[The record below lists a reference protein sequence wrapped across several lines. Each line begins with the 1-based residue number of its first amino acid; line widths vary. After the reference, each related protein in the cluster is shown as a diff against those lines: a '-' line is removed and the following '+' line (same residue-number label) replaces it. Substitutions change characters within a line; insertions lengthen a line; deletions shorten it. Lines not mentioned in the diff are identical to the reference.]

1 MDADRAALWLTL
13 LRVPG
18 LGSRGR
24 RALLEQLG
32 TIEAVFAADR
42 PTLAAAHEVRT
53 GAALRPEA
61 AAALLAGP
69 DIARIAADLEW
80 LSAPKRHLLTWSDP
94 DYPALLR
101 EVADAPVALYVHG
114 DCAALNEPQ
123 LAIVGSRNATLVG
136 QQNAGAFAR
145 ALARAGL
152 TVTSG
157 LALGIDA
164 AAHRGAL
171 DAGGRTVAVA
181 GHGLDRIYPAGNR
194 ALAQAIVECGAIVS
208 EFPIGTPPLAA
219 NFPVRNRII
228 SGLSVGVLVVE
239 AALRSGSLI
248 TARLAAE
255 QGREVFA
262 LPGSIHSPLAR
273 GCHALIRQ
281 GAKLVEEA
289 EHVLE
294 ELGAL
299 VAARP
304 VARPSPVSARPL
316 AEPDERTRRL
326 LGLLS
331 HDPLTIDALIEH
343 SGLTPD
349 TVSSILLTLELRGW
363 VIAGPGGTYQRA
375 APTQSD

>member
-1 MDADRAALWLTL
+1 MDADRRALWLTL
-13 LRVPG
+13 LRVPA
-18 LGSRGR
+18 LGTRGR

-32 TIEAVFAADR
+32 TVDAVFAATRQD
-42 PTLAAAHEVRT
+42 LV
-53 GAALRPEA
+53 AALEAGTGQAARPEA
-61 AAALLAGP
+61 LDAMLAGP
-69 DIARIAADLEW
+69 DAARIAPDLEW
-80 LSAPKRHLLTWSDP
+80 LGAPAHHLLTWTDP
-94 DYPALLR
+94 DYPPLLR
-101 EVADAPVALYVHG
+101 EIADAPVALYVRG
-114 DCAALNEPQ
+114 DRNTLTNTQ

-136 QQNAGAFAR
+136 QQNAAAFAR
-145 ALARAGL
+145 ALAGAGF

-157 LALGIDA
+157 LALGVDA

-171 DAGGRTVAVA
+171 AAGGRTVAVA
-181 GHGLDRIYPAGNR
+181 GHGLDRTYPPRNRELAEAVAGSG
-194 ALAQAIVECGAIVS
+194 ALVS
-208 EFPIGTPPLAA
+208 EFPVGTPPLAG

-239 AALRSGSLI
+239 AAVRSGSLI

-262 LPGSIHSPLAR
+262 VPGSIHSPLAR

-299 VAARP
+299 VPRP
-304 VARPSPVSARPL
+304 FVASASSRAP
-316 AEPDERTRRL
+316 AELNNEAKRL
-326 LGLLS
+326 FRLLS
-331 HDPLTIDALIEH
+331 HDPLSIDALIEH

-349 TVSSILLTLELRGW
+349 IVSSILLTLELRGL
-363 VIAGPGGTYQRA
+363 VLAGPGGTYQRA
-375 APTQSD
+375 APWTQSD

>member
-1 MDADRAALWLTL
+1 MDADRLARWLAL

-18 LGSRGR
+18 LGTRGR

-32 TIEAVFAADR
+32 TVDAVFAASRNDLGVALEAG
-42 PTLAAAHEVRT
+42 TGEAA
-53 GAALRPEA
+53 RPEA
-61 AAALLAGP
+61 LDALLVGP
-69 DIARIAADLEW
+69 DADRIKPDVDWLGVADH
-80 LSAPKRHLLTWSDP
+80 HLVTWNDP
-94 DYPALLR
+94 DYPPLLR
-101 EVADAPVALYVHG
+101 EVADAPVALYVRG
-114 DCAALNEPQ
+114 DRSALVDVQ

-136 QQNAGAFAR
+136 QQNATAFAR
-145 ALARAGL
+145 ALTRAGF
-152 TVTSG
+152 TITSG

-171 DAGGRTVAVA
+171 AADGRTVAVA
-181 GHGLDRIYPAGNR
+181 GHGLDRTYPPRNRELAEAVAGNG
-194 ALAQAIVECGAIVS
+194 ALVS
-208 EFPIGTPPLAA
+208 EFPIGTPPLAG

-228 SGLSVGVLVVE
+228 SGLAVGVLVVE
-239 AALRSGSLI
+239 AAVRSGSLI

-262 LPGSIHSPLAR
+262 VPGSIHSPLAR

-299 VAARP
+299 APRPFVASKSSR
-304 VARPSPVSARPL
+304 VHSEL
-316 AEPDERTRRL
+316 DGEAERL
-326 LGLLS
+326 FRLIS
-331 HDPLTIDALIEH
+331 HDPLSIDTLIEH

-349 TVSSILLTLELRGW
+349 IVSSILLKLELRGL
-363 VIAGPGGTYQRA
+363 VLSGPGGTYQRA
-375 APTQSD
+375 APWTQSD